1 MRLAALF
8 LLATTSLAV
17 HAASHPS
24 SDSRMAG
31 AYKFNEGGWTYV
43 HLHGSPEQVGFQH
56 GYLLAREIEDN
67 VRVYQVEVPH
77 NIQRDWSF
85 FREAAE
91 KVLWP
96 NVEPEYQQELKGIVE
111 GLQAHGSTLDLWDVV
126 ALNGEIE
133 LGNYYLPMLNAK
145 ENKPNPPQ
153 AVAPGKCSAF
163 IATGSATK
171 DGKIVVAHSN
181 WTTYAEGERW
191 TVVFDIVPASGQ
203 HILMDGVPGVITSQD
218 DFGVNTSGMMITE
231 TTLPATK
238 GFDVNGIPEFD
249 RSRKAMQY
257 ATSIDEYVAIM
268 RKGNNGGYANSWLIG
283 DRKTGEIAYL
293 ELGLRHTPLTKKKD
307 GYFVSSNFAADPELV
322 RDDTPGFD
330 PGNPEPSMNARHIR
344 AEQFVKE
351 HYGKLDTALAEAY
364 LSDHED
370 SYEHKSDAGKR
381 SLCGH
386 EDTSPVG
393 EKVWGDP
400 PYNPMGAVTGK
411 VMDSEMAA
419 NLSFIGR
426 AGHPCGE
433 DFKVGPFLAAHPEFA
448 WQKPILHDMIAGPW
462 TKFTA
467 NQKAPADVAQN

>member
-96 NVEPEYQQELKGIVE
+96 NVEPEYQQELRGIVE

-203 HILMDGVPGVITSQD
+203 HILMDGVPGVITSQ
-218 DFGVNTSGMMITE
+218 
-231 TTLPATK
+231 
-238 GFDVNGIPEFD
+238 
-249 RSRKAMQY
+249 
-257 ATSIDEYVAIM
+257 ATSV
-268 RKGNNGGYANSWLIG
+268 
-283 DRKTGEIAYL
+283 
-293 ELGLRHTPLTKKKD
+293 
-307 GYFVSSNFAADPELV
+307 
-322 RDDTPGFD
+322 
-330 PGNPEPSMNARHIR
+330 
-344 AEQFVKE
+344 
-351 HYGKLDTALAEAY
+351 
-364 LSDHED
+364 
-370 SYEHKSDAGKR
+370 
-381 SLCGH
+381 
-386 EDTSPVG
+386 
-393 EKVWGDP
+393 
-400 PYNPMGAVTGK
+400 
-411 VMDSEMAA
+411 
-419 NLSFIGR
+419 
-426 AGHPCGE
+426 
-433 DFKVGPFLAAHPEFA
+433 
-448 WQKPILHDMIAGPW
+448 
-462 TKFTA
+462 
-467 NQKAPADVAQN
+467 